1 MDEAARSQLLVMSGP
16 HAEEAL
22 DFRRI
27 FDKHMPLAWR
37 ALRRL
42 GVREAD
48 VADVCQ
54 EVFMVIHRRLDDF
67 DRSLSM
73 PSWIYGI
80 CVRVASEY
88 RRRAPQR
95 REVGADQL
103 PELTSPPNQEEAA
116 ERRQARER
124 LDHVLSQLDDAR
136 REVFILYEIEELP
149 MREVAAAVGC
159 PLQTAYSRLHA
170 ARVEVERAFSKRSKQ
185 RSV

>member
-1 MDEAARSQLLVMSGP
+1 MDEAAWPQLSIMSGD
-16 HAEEAL
+16 AREAL
-22 DFRRI
+22 EFRAI
-27 FDKHMPLAWR
+27 FDEHMPLAWR

-48 VADVCQ
+48 LADVCQ

-67 DRSLSM
+67 DRSMSL
-73 PSWIYGI
+73 PAWIYGI

-95 REVGADQL
+95 REVGSDQL
-103 PELTSPPNQEEAA
+103 PELSAPPDQEEIA
-116 ERRQARER
+116 ERRRARER
-124 LDHVLSQLDDAR
+124 LDRVLAQLEDSR
-136 REVFILYEIEELP
+136 REVFVLYEIEELS

-170 ARVEVERAFSKRSKQ
+170 ARAEVERAFAKLSKQ
-185 RSV
+185 RSP